1 MTTLSALK
9 RTTRPPRVAI
19 LSPSAFADTWESK
32 PTADV
37 AVGLRLLS
45 ERELQTAK
53 AEASKSIEKMYVGDD
68 GEIFDHEKAV
78 EAWNDALVRWAV
90 AYATCDPNDVTKPY
104 FDFAEDVIAVAL
116 TPQGIRRL
124 WDEWRVLVEETS
136 PLSPELDAEGI
147 ASLVGALCRLDAL
160 PPSAQRRVRRL
171 LGACLTELGA

>member
-9 RTTRPPRVAI
+9 KTAQPPRVAI
-19 LSPSAFADTWESK
+19 LSPSAFADTWEAK

-53 AEASKSIEKMYVGDD
+53 AEASKTIERMYAGED
-68 GEIFDHEKAV
+68 GEIFDQEKAV

-104 FDFAEDVIAVAL
+104 FDFAEDVIAAAL
-116 TPQGIRRL
+116 TPEGIRRL

-147 ASLVGALCRLDAL
+147 AALVDAL
-160 PPSAQRRVRRL
+160 PRLETLSPNTQRRLRRL
-171 LGACLTELGA
+171 LGVCLSELGA